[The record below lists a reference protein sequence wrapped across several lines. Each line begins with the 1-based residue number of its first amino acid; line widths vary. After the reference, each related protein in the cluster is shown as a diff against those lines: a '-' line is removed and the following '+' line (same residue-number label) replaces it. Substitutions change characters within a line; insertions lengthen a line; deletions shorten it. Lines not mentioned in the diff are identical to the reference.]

1 MAKNKLLDTLCLAT
15 HDDKFTI
22 NFCFCTLLVKT
33 LDNSVPKLKIT
44 NYLASEVERKKSF
57 ICISCNHK
65 NYIQNKKIMDKTG
78 MLIYF

>member
-15 HDDKFTI
+15 HDGKYMI

-44 NYLASEVERKKSF
+44 NYLASEEERKRSLYKLQSQ
-57 ICISCNHK
+57 K
-65 NYIQNKKIMDKTG
+65 LYPEKKKIIDKTC